1 MQTLVPLKVKIGLRA
16 NGHADHPDWQKL
28 PLALEEDPADHM
40 VISWKYD
47 NTSGHKEETPDSPY
61 GMQWG
66 MIMTTEKFAKEA
78 VATFPELVTVMT
90 EVEAKA
96 FWEDKHTVDMAENK
110 TNNEVLTALKNELD
124 LKKELAQDT
133 TELKAKIAKA
143 IDPNDTEPGIRKRP
157 DKTWT
162 DAKSNLGVEIKK

>member
-28 PLALEEDPADHM
+28 PLALEESPADHM

-47 NTSGHKEETPDSPY
+47 NTSGHKEETPDSPF

-66 MIMTTEKFAKEA
+66 MIMVTDKFATEA

-90 EVEAKA
+90 EAEAKA
-96 FWEDKHTVDMAENK
+96 FWEDKHTFNIPENK
-110 TNNEVLTALKNELD
+110 TDNDVLQALQTELS
-124 LKKELAQDT
+124 LKESLGQDT
-133 TELKAKIAKA
+133 VELKAKIEKA
-143 IDPNDTEPGIRKRP
+143 IDPTDTEPGIKKRP
-157 DKTWT
+157 DKTWD
-162 DAKSNLGVEIKK
+162 DAKSNLGVTIKK